1 MATQDEYKA
10 EFYRV
15 LRSDDDR
22 SRRSLGVL
30 LNALFGFTP
39 KSRSVFWRILPIQC
53 VLYAS
58 ITGRRLNVPFDTDVR
73 RFAQGYVDCQRH
85 HDGH

>member
-1 MATQDEYKA
+1 MATRDEDKA

-15 LRSDDDR
+15 LRSDDER

-30 LNALFGFTP
+30 LNPQLGFTP
-39 KSRSVFWRILPIQC
+39 KSRPLSGWILSIQC
-53 VLYAS
+53 VLYQS
-58 ITGRRLNVPFDTDVR
+58 ITGCRLNVAFNKDVR
-73 RFAQGYVDCQRH
+73 RFAQNHVDRQRH